1 MQNLFENL
9 GNRRFSFYFR
19 SMEKPQLPSGTRDFS
34 PQMMLRRKYILSI
47 MENVFKLHGFG
58 AIETPALE
66 NLKTLQGKYG
76 DEGDQ
81 LLFKVLNSGDFLLK
95 ANEQWL
101 AEKNSKSLIPQISD
115 RGLRYDLTVP
125 LARFVVMNRDKITFP
140 FKRYQM
146 QPVWR
151 ADRPQKGRYREFWQ
165 CDIDV
170 VGSNSVVSE
179 AELIE
184 MYQEVFQKLDLGI
197 TIRIN
202 HRGILDSLLPV
213 LGSQENWNAFMV
225 IIDKADKIGEEGVSN
240 ELILRGLSHAVEPW
254 NWLCETQKLGNFS
267 AIMQALASYEPIQNE
282 SLKKGMTEINAVF
295 DFVGNTENVQLDLT
309 LARGLSYYTGC
320 VFEVVVNDNRLP
332 ADFKIG
338 SIGGG
343 GRYDNLTG
351 IFGLKD
357 VSGVGVSFGLDRIYD
372 NLDAAQL
379 FPDSLKDVAKVLI
392 CAMDDSSLGYAMN
405 ISRALRNNGIANEV
419 YPSAAKLKKQ
429 LDYANAKGFEF
440 AAIIGSEEKEKN
452 QVALKSLITG
462 NQELVDIAHLNT
474 KLSHE

>member
-1 MQNLFENL
+1 
-9 GNRRFSFYFR
+9 
-19 SMEKPQLPSGTRDFS
+19 
-34 PQMMLRRKYILSI
+34 

-81 LLFKVLNSGDFLLK
+81 LLFKVLNSGDFLSK
-95 ANEQWL
+95 ANDAHL
-101 AEKNSKSLIPQISD
+101 AEKNSKALIPQISD

-170 VGSNSVVSE
+170 VGANSVVSE

-184 MYQEVFQKLDLGI
+184 MYQEVFEKLDLGI
-197 TIRIN
+197 SIRIN
-202 HRGILDSLLPV
+202 HRGILDAFLPV
-213 LGSQENWNAFMV
+213 LGSLENWNDFMV
-225 IIDKADKIGEEGVSN
+225 IIDKADKIGENGVAN
-240 ELILRGLSHAVEPW
+240 ELENKGLSHSIDAW
-254 NWLCETQKLGNFS
+254 KWLCATQKLGNYS
-267 AIMQALASYEPIQNE
+267 QIMDALNQYSPIQNE
-282 SLKKGMTEINAVF
+282 SLKKGMNEISAVF
-295 DFVGNTENVQLDLT
+295 DFVGNTSNLQLDLT

-320 VFEVVVNDNRLP
+320 VFEVAVNDNRMP
-332 ADFKIG
+332 EDYKIG

-372 NLDAAQL
+372 NLEAANL
-379 FPDSLKDVAKVLI
+379 FPTTLSDASTLLI
-392 CAMDDSSLGYAMN
+392 CALDESSLGYAID
-405 ISRALRNNGIANEV
+405 ISRNLRSNGIANEV
-419 YPSAAKLKKQ
+419 YPGAAKLKKQ
-429 LDYANAKGFEF
+429 LDYANAKGFAF
-440 AAIIGSEEKEKN
+440 AAIIGSTEKEENKVSLKN
-452 QVALKSLITG
+452 MISG
-462 NQELVDIAHLNT
+462 DQELINANEIFNKVTN
-474 KLSHE
+474 E